1 VDESKEA
8 YIEMEQKNRRKV
20 DVLKD
25 EEETVVEAKTET

>member
-8 YIEMEQKNRRKV
+8 YIEMEQKTRRKV